1 MLTRFLSVLGTLV
14 VAGLLTVASAMATD
28 EPAPPSPAQGAPQAC
43 TDIMRPVSQLRVNWR
58 KGFRNG
64 VVRGVAADRGCGSGG
79 AGKVARVSVSIAR
92 KVGKRCQHL
101 SRAGRLGK
109 ATDCAPRW
117 LRTKGKKSWAFRV
130 GHKLPRGKYIVR
142 TRAVDSAG
150 NVGRAR

>member
-1 MLTRFLSVLGTLV
+1 MLTRLLSILGVLA
-14 VAGLLTVASAMATD
+14 VAGLLTVASALATD

-43 TDIMRPVSQLRVNWR
+43 TDIMRPVSHLRANWR

-64 VVRGVAADRGCGSGG
+64 VVRGVASDRGCSSTG

-101 SRAGRLGK
+101 TRAGRLGK

-117 LRTKGKKSWAFRV
+117 LATKGKKSWSFRF